1 MSFDKGRSV
10 LTLIYN
16 KSLRVYVLFMPNDK
30 VQKNVKIDREDAQ
43 WLENHPQVNFSAV
56 CRQALKDEIKMR
68 EQYDDSSSSQ
78 DERTI

>member
-43 WLENHPQVNFSAV
+43 WLEDHPQVNFSAL